1 MFHSIFIAVFL
12 AFALL
17 STASPI
23 HFSLLMRDDTITE
36 AQMVQIAPTAKSCD
50 NPPAKGECAT
60 ASQAAKS
67 TSKSFDNYKVTSKAE
82 QAAIIS
88 LMAFESDDFKY
99 NKNHFPGTPG
109 QGTRNM
115 QSPAFNKKYA
125 ASIPALKDKIASVS
139 NSPAD
144 LLDLLRN
151 DETYDF
157 GSGAWFLTTQC
168 SEDVRSAL
176 QTGSETGWQRYI
188 SDCVG
193 TSVTDDRKE
202 YWERAIKALGVASQ

>member
-1 MFHSIFIAVFL
+1 MHNILIAALL
-12 AFALL
+12 AFGLL

-23 HFSLLMRDDTITE
+23 PFSLIIRDDTITE
-36 AQMVQIAPTAKSCD
+36 AQMVQIAPTSKACD
-50 NPPAKGECAT
+50 DPPAKGECAT

-67 TSKSFDNYKVTSKAE
+67 TSKSFDEYKVTSKAE

-125 ASIPALKDKIASVS
+125 ASIPALKDKIPAVS

-144 LLDLLRN
+144 LLDLLRDN
-151 DETYDF
+151 ETYDF
-157 GSGAWFLTTQC
+157 GSGAWFLTSQC
-168 SEDVRSAL
+168 SKDVRSAL

-202 YWERAIKALGVASQ
+202 YWERAVKALGVASQ